1 MNRPD
6 DGPESGDLYRV
17 DPAGVR
23 QAFDRASAGYD
34 EAAVLQARVREQ
46 LLERLDYVRIEPDVV
61 LDAGCGTGGAVPAVL
76 ARYPRCRVL
85 ALDLAEGM
93 LRRARTRRRW
103 WRRPGVLCADAAAL
117 PLADG
122 SVDLIFSNLMLQW
135 CNDLDRVF
143 AEFRRVLSPR
153 GLLTFTTFGP
163 DTLGE
168 LRGAW
173 RAVDEAV
180 HINRFLDMHDVGDA
194 VVRAGLAEPVM
205 DVEYFRL
212 TYARVLDLMR
222 DLKAIG
228 AHNVT
233 AGRPRGLTGRRHL
246 AALADAYERHRA
258 NGRLP
263 ATWEVVFGQAWA
275 PRSPA
280 MAAGAPGEVTVPVAG
295 IGRREPS

>member
-1 MNRPD
+1 MKQPD
-6 DGPESGDLYRV
+6 EGPGSADLYRV

-23 QAFDRASAGYD
+23 RAFDRASAAYD
-34 EAAVLQARVREQ
+34 ESAVLQARVRKQ
-46 LLERLDYVRIEPDVV
+46 LLERLDYVRIEPAVV
-61 LDAGCGTGGAVPAVL
+61 LDAGCGTGGAAPAL
-76 ARYPRCRVL
+76 LRRYPRCRVL
-85 ALDLAEGM
+85 ALELGEG
-93 LRRARTRRRW
+93 LRRRARTQRRW

-135 CNDLDRVF
+135 CNDLDAVF
-143 AEFRRVLSPR
+143 AEFRRVLAPR

-173 RAVDEAV
+173 RSVDDAV
-180 HINRFLDMHDVGDA
+180 HINRFIDMHDVGDA

-233 AGRPRGLTGRRHL
+233 AGRPRGLTGRRRL
-246 AALADAYERHRA
+246 AALADAYEPHRE

-280 MAAGAPGEVTVPVAG
+280 ASAEPSGEVTVPIAG
-295 IGRREPS
+295 IGRRERA